1 MSTKG
6 WNSLKP
12 ITTPDQTTAPIHW
25 NPMNEDWKM
34 RLTKSQIYNTSS
46 GFDTQTLDAMKK
58 LHDKILTFSG
68 DEVCMTEFD
77 EDAPKILKR
86 GRFFYGSSYM
96 RKGQDCQCHYNSA
109 RLWYKNKDR
118 CFIATGYALSEDGLW
133 RCHSWV
139 VQPMARTVRVWE
151 TTVKRVAYFGVVLTS
166 EECEDFVENNT

>member
-1 MSTKG
+1 MKG
-6 WNSLKP
+6 WNSSKHP
-12 ITTPDQTTAPIHW
+12 ILTANQMPAPIHW

-58 LHDKILTFSG
+58 LHNKILTFGG

-96 RKGQDCQCHYNSA
+96 RKARIASAITIPQDFGI
-109 RLWYKNKDR
+109 KTK
-118 CFIATGYALSEDGLW
+118 TGALLQRGMLFPKTGSGAVIPGSFSQW
-133 RCHSWV
+133 HAPFACGKPPSS
-139 VQPMARTVRVWE
+139 
-151 TTVKRVAYFGVVLTS
+151 VLPILAW
-166 EECEDFVENNT
+166 F

>member
-1 MSTKG
+1 MKG
-6 WNSLKP
+6 WNSSKHP
-12 ITTPDQTTAPIHW
+12 ILTANQMPAPIHW

-58 LHDKILTFSG
+58 LHDKILTFGG

-151 TTVKRVAYFGVVLTS
+151 TTVKRVAYFGVALTS
-166 EECEDFVENNT
+166 EECENFVENNT